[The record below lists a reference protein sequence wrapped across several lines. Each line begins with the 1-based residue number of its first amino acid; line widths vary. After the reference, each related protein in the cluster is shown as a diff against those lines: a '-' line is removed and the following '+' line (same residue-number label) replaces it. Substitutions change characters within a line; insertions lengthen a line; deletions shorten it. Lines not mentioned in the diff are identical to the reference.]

1 LEPEPLVGRTR
12 WRRFGAV
19 FVPVIGLV
27 GLGLFMIS
35 TGAIAAP
42 VSISGTVFTVTAD
55 SLNSG
60 GPEPQEF
67 IQTSNVD
74 MVGSTPTPVTTTI
87 FKNATIANLSQ
98 TVCVPTGLPGG
109 AANLKVALNA
119 GKATAS
125 NLVVDGTTLN
135 ASSLTLTN
143 FQLGVPYANPR
154 TGTAQPSQTAE
165 QAQISG
171 LNQSALSLSAGTF
184 ALSGVRQSGSF
195 TEKC

>member
-1 LEPEPLVGRTR
+1 MQPEHVVGKTR

-19 FVPVIGLV
+19 FGPVFGLV
-27 GLGLFMIS
+27 ALGLFLID
-35 TGAIAAP
+35 TGAVAAP
-42 VSISGTVFTVTAD
+42 VSISGTVFTITAD

-60 GPEPQEF
+60 GPAPQEF

-74 MVGSTPTPVTTTI
+74 MVGSTPAAVTTTI
-87 FKNATIANLSQ
+87 FKNASITNLSQ

-109 AANLKVALNA
+109 AANLKVAINA
-119 GKATAS
+119 DKASAS

-135 ASSLTLTN
+135 ANSLTLTN

-154 TGTAQPSQTAE
+154 TGGSQPSQTADT
-165 QAQISG
+165 AQIAG

-184 ALSGVRQSGSF
+184 SLTGVRQSGSF
-195 TEKC
+195 TAKC